1 LTGTAVGIRR
11 AKRNICQGAV
21 VRNAI
26 AIAFQK
32 IWRFIR
38 TAITTS
44 TTSTDAIAVRHAS
57 ILTIDAR
64 AIERYIGE
72 TLGSELVGEVITI
85 DTGTIAVAVIFTAT
99 CEQHTEA
106 ERNGRE
112 NELSAQ
118 HDEMEN

>member
-57 ILTIDAR
+57 ILIIDAL
-64 AIERYIGE
+64 AIELYTGV
-72 TLGSELVGEVITI
+72 TSGSERAGDLIAI
-85 DTGTIAVAVIFTAT
+85 DTGTVAVAVIFTAA

-118 HDEMEN
+118 HDEIEN